1 VFLKEA
7 GNLDLGAQSFQAT
20 GARQNGSGVRKFIA
34 AEWLYRENNSAED
47 AIDICHRLMPPEF
60 SAASSVARWMIYI
73 IQSRQD
79 RAERPGVLKMHQ
91 LLKQDMAPQAS
102 QSGLL
107 APDTTGMNFYRADP
121 ALTDLLRIHLPEKLF
136 NHIEPHLDRLGEL
149 AGGRLDECARLAD
162 RHGPVLHPRDKFG
175 RDVQSIEY
183 HPAYHELERA
193 AFGEFGIHALSIRKG
208 IMGWPDKYPVVAK
221 HAFTFLFNQTEFG
234 MGCPINVT
242 DGCAKLLAN
251 FGSEELKAKYFDG
264 LTQTDMS
271 RLTQGGQFM
280 TEKEGG
286 SDVGTLTTSAV
297 QEGDHWRLYGE
308 KWFCSNADAKVV
320 MLLARPEGAPPGTRG
335 VGLFLMPRF
344 LEDGSQNHYR
354 IVRLKDKLGT
364 RSMASGEIKLEGA
377 IAYAVGKLDRGFV
390 QMAEMVNS
398 SRLSNGVKST
408 ALMRRAWHD
417 AMTVAKNRVVFGSR
431 ILDLPLGRRQLLKIM
446 LATEQALSMSFLTAD
461 ALDRAEAGSQD
472 AAALLRILTPTL
484 KFRATRDARKV
495 CGDALEMR
503 GGIGYIEEF
512 ATARLLRDAHLG
524 SIWEGTGNIVALDAL
539 KRAVGRHG
547 AESALAADLHARLD
561 DSAEVPQ
568 AWRDKLRGLADRA
581 VGFAREVAAHSDNEA
596 ESRRATS
603 LLYHVASAV
612 QLAWEAQRIHARR
625 GDARRLL
632 LSRLVVDQRVTPNDP
647 FRLAENKSQGA
658 IAALLLG
665 DRPAG
670 MAEVGE
676 LLRGA

>member
-1 VFLKEA
+1 MQRLKHDRKVA
-7 GNLDLGAQSFQAT
+7 ST
-20 GARQNGSGVRKFIA
+20 GQ
-34 AEWLYRENNSAED
+34 
-47 AIDICHRLMPPEF
+47 P
-60 SAASSVARWMIYI
+60 
-73 IQSRQD
+73 
-79 RAERPGVLKMHQ
+79 
-91 LLKQDMAPQAS
+91 
-102 QSGLL
+102 GLL

-121 ALTDLLRIHLPEKLF
+121 ALTDLLRLHLTEALF
-136 NHIEPHLDRLGEL
+136 RHIEPHLDRLGGL
-149 AGGRLDECARLAD
+149 AGGHLDECARLAD
-162 RHGPVLHPRDKFG
+162 RHTPVLHQRDRFG
-175 RDVQSIEY
+175 RDSQYIEY
-183 HPAYHELERA
+183 HPAYRELEKA
-193 AFGEFGIHALSIRKG
+193 AFGEFGIHAMSIRKG
-208 IMGWPDKYPVVAK
+208 ILGWPDKYPVVAK
-221 HAFTFLFNQTEFG
+221 HAFTFLFNQAEFG
-234 MGCPINVT
+234 LGCPINVT
-242 DGCAKLLAN
+242 DGCAKLLNN
-251 FGSEELKAKYFDG
+251 FGSDALKAKYLDG

-271 RLTQGGQFM
+271 KLTQGGQFM

-297 QEGDHWRLYGE
+297 QEGDHWRLTGE
-308 KWFCSNADAKVV
+308 KWFCSNADAEVV
-320 MLLARPEGAPPGTRG
+320 MLLARPEGAGPGTRG
-335 VGLFLMPRF
+335 VGLFLMPRR

-408 ALMRRAWHD
+408 ALMRRAYHD
-417 AMTVAKNRVVFGSR
+417 AMTVAKGRVVFGQR
-431 ILDLPLGRRQLLKIM
+431 IIDLPLARRQLMKIM

-547 AESALAADLHARLD
+547 ADAALAADLHARLD
-561 DSAEVPQ
+561 DSANVPQ
-568 AWRDKLRGLADRA
+568 AWRSTLRDLVNRA
-581 VGFAREVAAHSDNEA
+581 IGFAREVASRMENEA
-596 ESRRATS
+596 DARRATS

-612 QLAWEAQRIHARR
+612 ALAWEGGRIHEMR

-632 LSRLVVDQRVTPNDP
+632 LSRMVIDHRVSPSEP
-647 FRLAENKSQGA
+647 FRLTENAVQRA
-658 IAALLLG
+658 ITDHLLG
-665 DRPAG
+665 ERSVG

-676 LLRGA
+676 LLKVA

>member
-1 VFLKEA
+1 MV
-7 GNLDLGAQSFQAT
+7 AT
-20 GARQNGSGVRKFIA
+20 
-34 AEWLYRENNSAED
+34 
-47 AIDICHRLMPPEF
+47 
-60 SAASSVARWMIYI
+60 
-73 IQSRQD
+73 
-79 RAERPGVLKMHQ
+79 PGGTKMH
-91 LLKQDMAPQAS
+91 APGKHEAATPADPR
-102 QSGLL
+102 GLI
-107 APDTTGMNFYRADP
+107 APDTSGMNFYRADP
-121 ALTDLLRIHLPEKLF
+121 ALTDLLRIHLSDELF
-136 NHIEPHLDRLGEL
+136 RHIEPHLDRLGGL
-149 AGGRLDECARLAD
+149 AGGHLDECARLAD
-162 RHGPVLHPRDKFG
+162 RHVPVLHQRDRFG
-175 RDVQSIEY
+175 RDAQWIEY
-183 HPAYHELERA
+183 HPAYRELENA
-193 AFGEFGIHALSIRKG
+193 AFGEFGIHAMSLRKG
-208 IMGWPDKYPVVAK
+208 ILGWPRTYPVVAK
-221 HAFTFLFNQTEFG
+221 HAFTFLFNQAEFG
-234 MGCPINVT
+234 LGCPINVT
-242 DGCAKLLAN
+242 DGCAKLLSN
-251 FGSEELKAKYFDG
+251 FGDAALKEKYLDG

-286 SDVGTLTTSAV
+286 SDVGKLTTTAER
-297 QEGDHWRLYGE
+297 EGDHWRLSGE

-320 MLLARPEGAPPGTRG
+320 MLLARPQGAEGGTRG
-335 VGLFLMPRF
+335 VGLFLMPRV
-344 LEDGSQNHYR
+344 LDDGSPNHYR

-408 ALMRRAWHD
+408 ALMRRAHHD
-417 AMTVAKNRVVFGSR
+417 AMAVARGRVVFGQR
-431 ILDLPLGRRQLLKIM
+431 IIDLPLARRQLMKIM

-512 ATARLLRDAHLG
+512 VNPRLLRDAHLG

-547 AESALAADLHARLD
+547 ADAALAADLHARLD
-561 DSAEVPQ
+561 DSANVPQ
-568 AWRDKLRGLADRA
+568 AWRDRLRGLTDRA
-581 VGFAREVAAHSDNEA
+581 IGFAGEVASRSDNEA
-596 ESRRATS
+596 EARRATS

-612 QLAWEAQRIHARR
+612 ALAWEGGRIHQMR

-632 LSRLVVDQRVTPNDP
+632 LSRLVVDHRVSARDP
-647 FRLAENKSQGA
+647 FQLTENATQRA
-658 IAALLLG
+658 IAGHLLG
-665 DRPAG
+665 DNPAG

-676 LLRGA
+676 LLTAA

>member
-1 VFLKEA
+1 MQPLK
-7 GNLDLGAQSFQAT
+7 
-20 GARQNGSGVRKFIA
+20 
-34 AEWLYRENNSAED
+34 
-47 AIDICHRLMPPEF
+47 
-60 SAASSVARWMIYI
+60 
-73 IQSRQD
+73 QD
-79 RAERPGVLKMHQ
+79 RAAAANQP
-91 LLKQDMAPQAS
+91 
-102 QSGLL
+102 GLL

-121 ALTDLLRIHLPEKLF
+121 ALTDLLRLHLPEALF
-136 NHIEPHLDRLGEL
+136 RHIEPHLDRLGGM
-149 AGGRLDECARLAD
+149 AGGTLDECARLAD
-162 RHGPVLHPRDKFG
+162 RHTPVLHQRDKFG
-175 RDVQSIEY
+175 RDTQYIEY
-183 HPAYHELERA
+183 HPAYRELEKA

-221 HAFTFLFNQTEFG
+221 HAFTFLFNQAEFG

-242 DGCAKLLAN
+242 DGCAKLLNN
-251 FGSEELKAKYFDG
+251 FGSEALKARYLDG
-264 LTQTDMS
+264 LTQTDMGK
-271 RLTQGGQFM
+271 LTQGGQFM

-286 SDVGTLTTSAV
+286 SDVGTLTTTAV
-297 QEGDHWRLYGE
+297 QEGDHWRLHGE

-320 MLLARPEGAPPGTRG
+320 MLLARPEGAGPGTRG
-335 VGLFLMPRF
+335 VGLFLMPRY
-344 LEDGSQNHYR
+344 LDDGSQNHYR

-377 IAYAVGKLDRGFV
+377 VAYAVGKLDRGFV

-408 ALMRRAWHD
+408 ALMRRAHHD
-417 AMTVAKNRVVFGSR
+417 AMTVAQNRVVFGRR
-431 ILDLPLGRRQLLKIM
+431 IIDLPLARRQMMKIM
-446 LATEQALSMSFLTAD
+446 LPTEQALSMSFLTAD

-524 SIWEGTGNIVALDAL
+524 SIWEGTGNIVAIDTLT
-539 KRAVGRHG
+539 RAVGRHG
-547 AESALAADLHARLD
+547 ADAALAADLHARLD
-561 DSAEVPQ
+561 DSANVPQ
-568 AWRDKLRGLADRA
+568 AWRNRLRALADRA
-581 VGFAREVAAHSDNEA
+581 IGFARDVASRSDNEGDA
-596 ESRRATS
+596 RRATS

-612 QLAWEAQRIHARR
+612 ALAWEGGRIHEMR

-632 LSRLVVDQRVTPNDP
+632 LSRMVIDHRVSPGDP
-647 FRLAENKSQGA
+647 FQLAETATQRK
-658 IAALLLG
+658 ITDHLLG
-665 DRPAG
+665 EHSVG

-676 LLRGA
+676 LLKVT

>member
-1 VFLKEA
+1 
-7 GNLDLGAQSFQAT
+7 
-20 GARQNGSGVRKFIA
+20 
-34 AEWLYRENNSAED
+34 
-47 AIDICHRLMPPEF
+47 M
-60 SAASSVARWMIYI
+60 
-73 IQSRQD
+73 QD
-79 RAERPGVLKMHQ
+79 RAAVP
-91 LLKQDMAPQAS
+91 AS
-102 QSGLL
+102 QPGLL

-121 ALTDLLRIHLPEKLF
+121 ALTDLLRLHLPEALF
-136 NHIEPHLDRLGEL
+136 RHIEPHLDRLGGL
-149 AGGRLDECARLAD
+149 AGGHLDECARLAD
-162 RHGPVLHPRDKFG
+162 RHTPVLHQRDKFG
-175 RDVQSIEY
+175 RDSQYIEY
-183 HPAYHELERA
+183 HPAYRELEKA

-221 HAFTFLFNQTEFG
+221 HAFTFLFNQAEFG

-242 DGCAKLLAN
+242 DGCAKLLNN
-251 FGSEELKAKYFDG
+251 FGSEALKAKYLDG

-271 RLTQGGQFM
+271 KLTQGGQFM

-286 SDVGTLTTSAV
+286 SDVGTLTTTAV

-320 MLLARPEGAPPGTRG
+320 MLLARPEGAGPGTRG
-335 VGLFLMPRF
+335 VGLFLMPRY
-344 LEDGSQNHYR
+344 LDDGSQNHYR

-408 ALMRRAWHD
+408 ALMRRAHHD
-417 AMTVAKNRVVFGSR
+417 AMTVARNRVVFGQR
-431 ILDLPLGRRQLLKIM
+431 IIDLPLARRQLMKIM
-446 LATEQALSMSFLTAD
+446 LPTEQALSMSFLTAD

-524 SIWEGTGNIVALDAL
+524 SIWEGTGNIVAIDTLT
-539 KRAVGRHG
+539 RAVGRHG
-547 AESALAADLHARLD
+547 ADAALAADLHARLD
-561 DSAEVPQ
+561 DSANVPQ
-568 AWRDKLRGLADRA
+568 AWRSRLRELADRA
-581 VGFAREVAAHSDNEA
+581 VGFARDVARSSDNEGDA
-596 ESRRATS
+596 RRATS
-603 LLYHVASAV
+603 LLYHVVSAV
-612 QLAWEAQRIHARR
+612 ALTWEGGRIHEMR
-625 GDARRLL
+625 GDAKRLL
-632 LSRLVVDQRVTPNDP
+632 LSRMVIDHRVATGDP
-647 FRLAENKSQGA
+647 FRLAENATQRA
-658 IAALLLG
+658 ITDHLLG
-665 DRPAG
+665 ERDVG

-676 LLRGA
+676 LLVAA

>member
-1 VFLKEA
+1 
-7 GNLDLGAQSFQAT
+7 
-20 GARQNGSGVRKFIA
+20 
-34 AEWLYRENNSAED
+34 
-47 AIDICHRLMPPEF
+47 
-60 SAASSVARWMIYI
+60 
-73 IQSRQD
+73 
-79 RAERPGVLKMHQ
+79 MHQ
-91 LLKQDMAPQAS
+91 LLGQDVAPKVN
-102 QSGLL
+102 LL
-107 APDTTGMNFYRADP
+107 APDTTGMNFYHADP
-121 ALTDLLRIHLPEKLF
+121 AMADLLRIYLSDALF
-136 NHIEPHLDRLGEL
+136 RHIEPHLDRLGAL
-149 AGGRLDECARLAD
+149 AGGHLDECARLAD
-162 RHGPVLHPRDKFG
+162 RHTPVLHQRDKFG

-183 HPAYHELERA
+183 HPAYRELERA
-193 AFGEFGIHALSIRKG
+193 AFGEFGIHAMSIRKG
-208 IMGWPDKYPVVAK
+208 ILGWSDKYPVTAK
-221 HAFTFLFNQTEFG
+221 HAFTFLFNQAEFG
-234 MGCPINVT
+234 LGCPINVT

-251 FGSEELKAKYFDG
+251 FGSDALKEKYLDG
-264 LTQTDMS
+264 LTQTDMAK
-271 RLTQGGQFM
+271 LTQGGQFM

-286 SDVGTLTTSAV
+286 SDVGTLTTTAV
-297 QEGDHWRLYGE
+297 QDGDHWRLHGE

-344 LEDGSQNHYR
+344 LDDGSQNHYR

-408 ALMRRAWHD
+408 ALMRRAYHD
-417 AMTVAKNRVVFGSR
+417 AMTVARNRVVFGSR
-431 ILDLPLGRRQLLKIM
+431 IVDLPLGRRQLMKIM

-561 DSAEVPQ
+561 DSAKVPQ
-568 AWRDKLRGLADRA
+568 AWRDRLRGLADSA
-581 VGFAREVAAHSDNEA
+581 VGFAREVAAKSENEA
-596 ESRRATS
+596 EARRVTS

-612 QLAWEAQRIHARR
+612 QLAWEAQRIDAMR

-632 LSRLVVDQRVTPNDP
+632 LSRLVIDHRVGPSDP
-647 FRLAENKSQGA
+647 FRLAENRTQDA
-658 IAALLLG
+658 IAGLLLD

-676 LLRGA
+676 LIAAA